1 MATSAQITANQHN
14 AILSTGPKTPEGK
27 AAAARNATK
36 HGLAGIFTVLPHENL
51 EDFTDLAARLRD
63 EFQPETENESFLV
76 DQMIQ
81 SRCRLLRIQ
90 RLEALAFEQ
99 ILTEPSGNSDPDA
112 CILSA
117 MCASGNALD
126 KLQRYAAA
134 AERSY
139 YKALRELRQSRAQN
153 KKSETSALDNMLKE
167 IIYAPIPGIERRAA
181 LTPAKPVLQNEP
193 NFRKAGPSAAAA

>member
-1 MATSAQITANQHN
+1 MSTTAQILANRQN
-14 AILSTGPKTPEGK
+14 AAHSTGPKSPEGK
-27 AAAARNATK
+27 HISSRNATR
-36 HGLAGIFTVLPHENL
+36 HGLAGVFTVLPHENQD
-51 EDFTDLAARLRD
+51 DFNDLAARLRD
-63 EFQPETENESFLV
+63 EFQPETENENFLV
-76 DQMIQ
+76 DQLIQ

-99 ILTEPSGNSDPDA
+99 LLTEPDSNSDPDA
-112 CILSA
+112 RILTA

-153 KKSETSALDNMLKE
+153 QRSESAALDNMMKA
-167 IIYAPIPGIERRAA
+167 IICAPTPGERKAA
-181 LTPAKPVLQNEP
+181 RTPINPVSQNEP
-193 NFRKAGPSAAAA
+193 NFQKARTQTAAA